1 MQIFKTWMQ
10 KKPSAKSIAFWNM
23 MGSLVNAAV
32 SVLLL
37 MMVTR
42 TLGDEKA
49 GVFSLGFSVSLMMLT
64 VGMFEV
70 RPFQSTDIYKQ
81 FSFSSY
87 FTFRILTCMLMLLVT
102 AVYLFLNGYSGEK
115 AWVIVLLCVLKCVEA
130 FCDVFNGQAQ
140 QNDRLDVAGFSLSV
154 RVFVYCAGFLVSLL
168 ITKNL
173 LVSCCVMVILALS
186 WLLIFD
192 VGTGRYFE
200 KCRIVWDKKALFEL
214 FKSCF
219 PLFLASF
226 LMMYINN
233 APKFAVDTHLSAEYQ
248 TYYGIIFMPAS
259 VINLFSLFAFRP
271 LLTKLTAFWNENKV
285 KSFLTTVAKLILWIF
300 AVTAAALIGGWL
312 LGIPLLS
319 LLYGTDLS
327 AFKSE
332 LTVVLAGGGF
342 NALCVLL
349 YYMITVQRKQKY
361 VLIGYVGAA
370 AAAWILGDRMV
381 ASYGMMGASLTYL
394 LSVVLLCLLFVLIF
408 LGVLFKRIKG
418 GIQVG

>member
-1 MQIFKTWMQ
+1 MQTFNAWMQ
-10 KKPSAKSIAFWNM
+10 KKPSAKSVAFWNM

-42 TLGDEKA
+42 TLGDEQA

-64 VGMFEV
+64 VGLFEV
-70 RPFQSTDIYKQ
+70 RPFQSTDIYRQ
-81 FSFSSY
+81 FSFPVY
-87 FTFRILTCMLMLLVT
+87 FTFRVLTCALMLLVT
-102 AVYLFLNGYSGEK
+102 AVYLFLNGYRGEK
-115 AWVIVLLCVLKCVEA
+115 AFVIVLLCALKCIEA

-154 RVFVYCAGFLVSLL
+154 RVFVYCAGFFISLL
-168 ITKNL
+168 VTRNL
-173 LVSCCVMVILALS
+173 LVSCGVMVVLALL
-186 WLLIFD
+186 WLVLFD
-192 VGTGRYFE
+192 AGTGRYFAQ
-200 KCRIVWDKKALFEL
+200 CRLLFDKSALLAL

-233 APKFAVDTHLSAEYQ
+233 APKFAVDAYLSPEYQ

-271 LLTKLTAFWNENKV
+271 LLTKLTAFWNENKL
-285 KSFLTTVAKLILWIF
+285 KAFLSTVAKLILWIF
-300 AVTAAALIGGWL
+300 AVTAAALLGGWL
-312 LGIPLLS
+312 LGIPFLS

-327 AFKSE
+327 AFKAE
-332 LTVVLAGGGF
+332 LMLVLAGGGF

-370 AAAWILGDRMV
+370 AAAWLLGDRMV
-381 ASYGMMGASLTYL
+381 ASYGMWGASLTYL
-394 LSVVLLCLLFVLIF
+394 LSVTLLCLLFVLIF
-408 LGVLFKRIKG
+408 AAVLSKKMKG
-418 GIQVG
+418 EKQVG